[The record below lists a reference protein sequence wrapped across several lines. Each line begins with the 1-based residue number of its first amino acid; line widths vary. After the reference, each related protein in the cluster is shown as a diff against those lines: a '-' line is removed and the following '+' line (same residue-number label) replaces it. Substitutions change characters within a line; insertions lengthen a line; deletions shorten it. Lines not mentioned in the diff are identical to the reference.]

1 MNTPNKWLKISL
13 TCPTRIAEAASDLIG
28 VLSQGGVEIRPLT
41 DRRKKLIT
49 TCFPL
54 ADTRGKES
62 TEAEAAKV
70 LATVAGELAK
80 LYAIYNL
87 IMGKPTAEIIDDQ
100 DWATSWQ
107 QFFTTREII
116 PGLVIKPSWEKY
128 QPTAGQK
135 VITMDPGMAFGTGQ
149 HASTKLALALM
160 SPCFKNPRAGK
171 PARVLDVGTGT
182 GILAMAAGTFGA
194 DQVLAIDNDPEAVKV
209 ARFNVNS
216 NSLDW
221 NVAVD
226 DKPLSQVSGSFNL
239 ILANIVHDVL
249 CGMAPDFKRLLH
261 DRGLVILSGILRG
274 KQEHSLEKVF
284 ADNGM
289 DLLCTEHEEEWVA
302 MLLQVAEP
310 PAAAS
315 KISGPPREKFAS
327 TLKKR

>member
-1 MNTPNKWLKISL
+1 MNTPKKWLKISL

-28 VLSQGGVEIRPLT
+28 VLSQGGVEIRPLA
-41 DRRKKLIT
+41 DRRRKLIT

-54 ADTRGKES
+54 ADSRVKEG

-70 LATVAGELAK
+70 LAAVTAELEK

-87 IMGKPTAEIIDDQ
+87 IMVRPTAEIIDDQ

-107 QFFTTREII
+107 QFFTTREIV
-116 PGLVIKPSWEKY
+116 PGLVIKPSWEEY
-128 QPTAGQK
+128 QPVAGQK

-182 GILAMAAGTFGA
+182 GILAMAAAMFGA

-209 ARFNVNS
+209 ARYNVNT

-226 DKPLSQVSGSFNL
+226 DKPLSQVQGSFNL

-249 CGMAPDFKRLLH
+249 CSMAPDFKRLLH
-261 DRGLVILSGILRG
+261 HGGLVILSGILRG
-274 KQEHSLEKVF
+274 KQEHNLEKVF
-284 ADNGM
+284 ADSGM

-302 MLLQVAEP
+302 MLLQGADP
-310 PAAAS
+310 DHRQQ
-315 KISGPPREKFAS
+315 KLPRRQGNN
-327 TLKKR
+327 LHQP